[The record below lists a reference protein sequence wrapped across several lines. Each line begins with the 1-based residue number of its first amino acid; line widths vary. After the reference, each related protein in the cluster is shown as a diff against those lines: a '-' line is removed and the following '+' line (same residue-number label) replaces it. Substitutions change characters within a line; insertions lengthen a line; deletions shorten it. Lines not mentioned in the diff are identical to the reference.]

1 MAKIKGTCP
10 HCGTE
15 SRYDAS
21 AAGLHVSCP
30 ECSGRFQLDYAR
42 PPRGGC
48 LASCATIIVGVVLIG
63 AVVAGAAMYF
73 SDSLLP
79 LLEDWQ
85 IVKEQPPPPAPEHEA
100 PRPEPPPGA
109 DVAPAPPPE
118 SDPLE
123 PSYEQRNWVDSTG
136 SFSVE
141 ATLVEVVDGRVRLE
155 KETGEIIEVPLER
168 LSAADQ
174 EYVAETWSEDAA
186 KE

>member
-42 PPRGGC
+42 RPRRGC
-48 LASCATIIVGVVLIG
+48 LASCATIIVGLVLVG

-79 LLEDWQ
+79 LLENME
-85 IVKEQPPPPAPEHEA
+85 IVKEQPPPAPEHEA
-100 PRPEPPPGA
+100 PPPDA
-109 DVAPAPPPE
+109 DVAPAPQPE
-118 SDPLE
+118 AGSPE
-123 PSYEQRNWVDSTG
+123 PSYEQRNWVDNTG

-141 ATLVEVVDGRVRLE
+141 ATLIEVVDGSVRLE
-155 KETGEIIEVPLER
+155 KQSGEIIEVPLER

-174 EYVAETWSEDAA
+174 KYVAETWSEDAA